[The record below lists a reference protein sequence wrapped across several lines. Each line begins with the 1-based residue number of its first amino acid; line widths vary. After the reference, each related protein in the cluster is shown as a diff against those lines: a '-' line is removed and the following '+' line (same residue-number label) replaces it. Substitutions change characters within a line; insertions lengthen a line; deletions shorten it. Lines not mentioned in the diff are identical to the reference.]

1 VKLATQNAVFD
12 ETLKN
17 EIAEL
22 EVFGWEEIQQNN
34 MTNFRVN

>member
-1 VKLATQNAVFD
+1 MKNLQDENNKKNKEN

-22 EVFGWEEIQQNN
+22 KKND
-34 MTNFRVN
+34 